1 MGFGS
6 AVRSCFGK
14 YASWQGR
21 APRSEFWW
29 FQLFVVVVSFVL
41 SALDAALGLVVD
53 LGSETVETTSGPITF
68 FNGDLGALSTIWA
81 IVIFLPSLAVLV
93 RRLHDTDRTGWW
105 YLSAGGVASEQR
117 EYPRI
122 IARGQLPTDL
132 AGTVAA
138 HGWVVLKLTFKN
150 DTIRA
155 HVGDVCVLEG
165 LEDRLSPYGMVA
177 LGSGW
182 HLAEYA
188 NFSIALAEL

>member
-105 YLSAGGVASEQR
+105 YWILLVFCIGPIV
-117 EYPRI
+117 I
-122 IARGQLPTDL
+122 IVFMLLPSTRGDNRFGSDPLNT
-132 AGTVAA
+132 
-138 HGWVVLKLTFKN
+138 
-150 DTIRA
+150 
-155 HVGDVCVLEG
+155 
-165 LEDRLSPYGMVA
+165 SPLM
-177 LGSGW
+177 
-182 HLAEYA
+182 
-188 NFSIALAEL
+188 

>member
-105 YLSAGGVASEQR
+105 YWILLVPCIGPIV
-117 EYPRI
+117 I
-122 IARGQLPTDL
+122 IVFMLLPSTRGDNRFGTDPL
-132 AGTVAA
+132 NT
-138 HGWVVLKLTFKN
+138 
-150 DTIRA
+150 
-155 HVGDVCVLEG
+155 
-165 LEDRLSPYGMVA
+165 SPLM
-177 LGSGW
+177 
-182 HLAEYA
+182 
-188 NFSIALAEL
+188 

>member
-105 YLSAGGVASEQR
+105 YWILLVPCIGLIV
-117 EYPRI
+117 I
-122 IARGQLPTDL
+122 IVFMLLPSTRGDNRFGSDPLNT
-132 AGTVAA
+132 
-138 HGWVVLKLTFKN
+138 
-150 DTIRA
+150 
-155 HVGDVCVLEG
+155 
-165 LEDRLSPYGMVA
+165 SPLM
-177 LGSGW
+177 
-182 HLAEYA
+182 
-188 NFSIALAEL
+188 